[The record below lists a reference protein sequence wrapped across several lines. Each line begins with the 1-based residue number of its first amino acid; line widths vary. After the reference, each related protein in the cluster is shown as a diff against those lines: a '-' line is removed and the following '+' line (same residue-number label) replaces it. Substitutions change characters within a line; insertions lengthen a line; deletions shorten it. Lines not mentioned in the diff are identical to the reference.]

1 MVFRRISGKDSPHA
15 GDRSCVAARESASA
29 SRHAPGQRAERE
41 VGELLTQLL
50 LDGCLVLNDVPFPYG
65 NLDHVVIRLRP
76 RMPHG
81 YAGQV
86 RPDITVFLI
95 ETKSHRGKVTWNG
108 KQLLINGRPFSRNP
122 ICQINRSIRWVRRM
136 AKQLCGVNPWIVA
149 VLVFPNADVL
159 IRRSVKRVNVMGAD
173 NLLEFIRSYPIKSQ
187 IKKHCN

>member
-1 MVFRRISGKDSPHA
+1 MGVKEKFRKIGCCPRE
-15 GDRSCVAARESASA
+15 RSWAT
-29 SRHAPGQRAERE
+29 AERE

-50 LDGCLVLNDVPFPYG
+50 FDGCLVLNDVPFPYG
-65 NLDHVVIRLRP
+65 NLDHVVIR
-76 RMPHG
+76 
-81 YAGQV
+81 
-86 RPDITVFLI
+86 PDRTLFLI
-95 ETKSHRGKVTWNG
+95 ETKSHRGKVSWNG
-108 KQLLINGRPFSRNP
+108 KHLLINGRPFSRNP
-122 ICQINRSIRWVRRM
+122 LCQINRSIRWVRRM